1 MTIGAERNK
10 VIALCALLAVAG
22 ATWYYQFSS
31 FPETPPAPPSRASAR
46 AAGAQAQARQVR
58 ASAEDL
64 LDSRTG
70 PRTRSGSNEF
80 KPSLKAGKPGEG
92 PDPDK
97 VDPTLRTDLLA
108 KVQAVQYQGVERNLF
123 QFGAPKPKPP
133 SPAQIAAAK
142 KEAEA
147 AAKKIAEAS
156 APASPPKPAAPPINM
171 KYFGYAN
178 RPGDSRRRAFLL
190 DGDDILVIYEG
201 EIIKKRYK
209 VIRIGISSLVV
220 EDLEFH
226 SEQTLPLQEN
236 G

>member
-31 FPETPPAPPSRASAR
+31 SPETPPAPTPRPAAR
-46 AAGAQAQARQVR
+46 TPAAQARQVR

-64 LDSRTG
+64 LDSRVVL
-70 PRTRSGSNEF
+70 RSRAASNEF
-80 KPSLKAGKPGEG
+80 KPSLKIGKPGEG

-156 APASPPKPAAPPINM
+156 VPAPPPKPAAPAINM
-171 KYFGYAN
+171 KYFGYAD
-178 RPGDSRRRAFLL
+178 RPGDSRRRAFLM

-201 EIIKKRYK
+201 EVIKKRYK
-209 VIRIGISSLVV
+209 VIRIGINSLVV